1 MTFTDS
7 FTCTGQDSSFLIF
20 QHLKFE
26 DNDRDENWEPVVFF
40 ACASKPARIFLSKI
54 EQLPVIEISN
64 QNEHEQGTM
73 TVLELS
79 PLFLCFEKVVTGKCL
94 EILMKVI
101 LTGVNS
107 ADLKN
112 SFVRTV
118 QFPHDFSATK
128 I

>member
-1 MTFTDS
+1 M
-7 FTCTGQDSSFLIF
+7 IF

-40 ACASKPARIFLSKI
+40 ACAFKPAHIFLSKI

-64 QNEHEQGTM
+64 QNEHKQGTM
-73 TVLELS
+73 TVLEL
-79 PLFLCFEKVVTGKCL
+79 CQ
-94 EILMKVI
+94 EIPMKVI

-107 ADLKN
+107 ADLTN